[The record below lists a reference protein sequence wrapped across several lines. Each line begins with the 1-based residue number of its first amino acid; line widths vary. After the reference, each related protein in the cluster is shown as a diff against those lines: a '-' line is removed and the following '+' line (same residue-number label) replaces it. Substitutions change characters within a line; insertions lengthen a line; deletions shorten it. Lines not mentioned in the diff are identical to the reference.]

1 MCQICG
7 VRRWTGLLG
16 GAGKRVIG
24 NSIDG
29 NKWRPKLWYQLI
41 LVEGNIMGMNF
52 QVTAM
57 GVGNYDGM
65 GGVVKDG
72 DSSGA
77 RGEVG

>member
-1 MCQICG
+1 M
-7 VRRWTGLLG
+7 RRWAGLLG
-16 GAGKRVIG
+16 GAGKRFIG
-24 NSIDG
+24 KSIDG